1 MIARTWRGR
10 VPAEKGDAYYAYIER
25 TGLADYRSTPGNRGI
40 VVMRRTEG
48 GITHFTLTSFWDSLD
63 AVRCFAGNDYTRAQ
77 YYPED
82 DDFLI
87 EREAF
92 VTHDELLLAD
102 VPAA

>member
-10 VPAEKGDAYYAYIER
+10 VPAEKGNAYYAYIER

-40 VVMRRTEG
+40 LVMRRTEG

-63 AVRCFAGNDYTRAQ
+63 AVRRFAGDDYTRAH
-77 YYPED
+77 YYPD
-82 DDFLI
+82 DDNFLI
-87 EREAF
+87 EREEF

-102 VPAA
+102 VPGA